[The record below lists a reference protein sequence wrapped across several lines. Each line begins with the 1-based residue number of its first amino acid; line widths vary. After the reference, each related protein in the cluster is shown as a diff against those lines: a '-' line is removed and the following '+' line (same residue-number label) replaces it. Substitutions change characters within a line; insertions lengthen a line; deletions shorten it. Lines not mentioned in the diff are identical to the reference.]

1 MRRLRI
7 LAFGA
12 VIVASLLAP
21 AGASAYGDVKGP
33 KCADLANGISSKASY
48 SAGIAPNGYT
58 VDVQLQLSAASCSNV
73 VYTFYVIAADG
84 TSVLGSQALAGGDG
98 ATDPATGLPVIRLHV
113 EFLYDGTPVNTYAT
127 TSRAGKILDRG
138 PDSGFLSL
146 ALDSSGGS
154 RGYG

>member
-1 MRRLRI
+1 MRRVRI

-21 AGASAYGDVKGP
+21 AGASAFGDVKGP
-33 KCADLANGISSKASY
+33 RCADLANGISSKASY
-48 SAGIAPNGYT
+48 GSGGALGYT

-73 VYTFYVIAADG
+73 IYTFYVYAADG
-84 TSVLGSQALAGGDG
+84 TTLLGSQALAGGDG
-98 ATDPATGLPVIRLHV
+98 ATDTATGLPVIRLHV
-113 EFLYDGTPVNTYAT
+113 EFAYDGTPVNTYAT

-138 PDSGFLSL
+138 PDIGFVSL
-146 ALDSSGGS
+146 ALNSSGGS

>member
-21 AGASAYGDVKGP
+21 AGASAFGDVKGP

-48 SAGIAPNGYT
+48 GSGGALGYT
-58 VDVQLQLSAASCSNV
+58 VDAQLQLSAASCSNV
-73 VYTFYVIAADG
+73 LYTFYVYDTDG
-84 TSVLGSQALAGGDG
+84 TSLLASETLAGGDG
-98 ATDPATGLPVIRLHV
+98 ATDLATGLPVIRFHLD
-113 EFLYDGTPVNTYAT
+113 FASGGTFVNTYAT
-127 TSRAGKILDRG
+127 TTRAGKVLDRG
-138 PDSGFLSL
+138 PDSGFVSL
-146 ALDSSGGS
+146 ALDNAGAS